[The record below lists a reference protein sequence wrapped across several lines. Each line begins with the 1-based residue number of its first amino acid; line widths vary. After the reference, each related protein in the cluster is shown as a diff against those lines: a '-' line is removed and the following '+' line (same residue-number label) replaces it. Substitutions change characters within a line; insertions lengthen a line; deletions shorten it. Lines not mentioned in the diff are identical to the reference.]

1 MPKKDLEYDLA
12 KVEQLAAQ
20 GLTVKQIAHCCDMG
34 RSTFYRL
41 MKQHGDLRDAVK
53 KGRSKGIGVITNAL
67 FQNAKGGNVT
77 AQIFYLKNRDPDKW
91 RDKREH
97 THGGDDEKP
106 LVTKIV
112 REVVNVDPK
121 DSD

>member
-20 GLTVKQIAHCCDMG
+20 GLTIKQIASCCDMG
-34 RSTFYRL
+34 RSTFYDL
-41 MKQHGDLRDAVK
+41 MAKNPDLKDAIK
-53 KGRSKGIGVITNAL
+53 RGRHKGVGVITNAL
-67 FQNAKGGNVT
+67 FQSAKGGNVT

-97 THGGDDEKP
+97 THAGDEDRP
-106 LVTKIV
+106 VVTKLV
-112 REVVNVDPK
+112 REIVNVDAK
-121 DSD
+121 D